1 MFDSNPA
8 NKKKQKTSVEVS
20 DASTAKAD
28 EAAIDPAAAPSTA
41 VAPHIPTS
49 VDDASSEEDM

>member
-8 NKKKQKTSVEVS
+8 NRKKQKTSVEVS

-28 EAAIDPAAAPSTA
+28 EAAVDPAAAPSTTG
-41 VAPHIPTS
+41 APHIPTS
-49 VDDASSEEDM
+49 VGASSEEDM